1 MLKYIRSFRLHLQ
14 RPPDDILCPL
24 IQASLNVL
32 KDMNKEVVIMLFVL
46 IILLLK
52 TLFTELTI
60 KIETEKQNIIFK
72 LAFQMQTNAQ
82 TERFCIAKIYNLCY
96 YKYAATQYFT
106 KRQYARGIVY
116 PFHNVFS

>member
-82 TERFCIAKIYNLCY
+82 TERFLLQKFVIY
-96 YKYAATQYFT
+96 ATISMPQLNILR
-106 KRQYARGIVY
+106 KDNMPMA
-116 PFHNVFS
+116 